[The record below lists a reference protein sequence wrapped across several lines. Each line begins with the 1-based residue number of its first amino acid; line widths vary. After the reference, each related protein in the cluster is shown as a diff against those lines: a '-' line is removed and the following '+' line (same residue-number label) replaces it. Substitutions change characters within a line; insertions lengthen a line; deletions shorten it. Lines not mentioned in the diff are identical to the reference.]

1 MLRHF
6 LECLGLIVAVLDSL
20 GVLSCSR
27 LVPQCCLLVSLGFN
41 QRLEIELDKVFPADQ
56 SCLLCRA
63 MREAAWLFEKY

>member
-6 LECLGLIVAVLDSL
+6 LECLGLILAVLDSL

-27 LVPQCCLLVSLGFN
+27 SVPRCCFLLSLGFN

-56 SCLLCRA
+56 SCLCRA